1 MLTIDEIKN
10 ISFRKATLNG
20 GYRAE
25 DVDSFIDEVI
35 VSFEQLKKEKT
46 NLVHKIDV
54 LATRVEQYR
63 ADEETVRNALLAS
76 QKVADACIREAK
88 EKAAKIVRDAESFG
102 HDMGITLDLACGTG
116 TLTRLLKKRGVDV
129 FGIDYSMEMLSE
141 AMQSASE
148 EGLDILFLR
157 QKMQSIDLYGTI
169 NTCVCTLD
177 SINHLTKIEDVAKTF
192 DRVGLFMD
200 DDGLF
205 IFDVNTVYKHKN
217 VLADNTFV
225 YENDSVFCVWQNTP
239 EDDNKVKID
248 LDFFEEENGVYY
260 RSSESF
266 SERAYTDD
274 EIRKMLTDAGFEV
287 EAVYGDLTLES
298 PKADEQRVIYV
309 ARMKKSRN
317 KEFNESKG

>member
-1 MLTIDEIKN
+1 MPSYL
-10 ISFRKATLNG
+10 SFARFYDGLM
-20 GYRAE
+20 
-25 DVDSFIDEVI
+25 
-35 VSFEQLKKEKT
+35 Q
-46 NLVHKIDV
+46 
-54 LATRVEQYR
+54 
-63 ADEETVRNALLAS
+63 
-76 QKVADACIREAK
+76 DACY
-88 EKAAKIVRDAESFG
+88 EKRCDYILKLAESFG

-205 IFDVNTVYKHKN
+205 IFDAF
-217 VLADNTFV
+217 L
-225 YENDSVFCVWQNTP
+225 S
-239 EDDNKVKID
+239 
-248 LDFFEEENGVYY
+248 
-260 RSSESF
+260 
-266 SERAYTDD
+266 
-274 EIRKMLTDAGFEV
+274 MLPIPV
-287 EAVYGDLTLES
+287 
-298 PKADEQRVIYV
+298 
-309 ARMKKSRN
+309 
-317 KEFNESKG
+317 

>member
-1 MLTIDEIKN
+1 MPSYL
-10 ISFRKATLNG
+10 SFARFYDGLM
-20 GYRAE
+20 
-25 DVDSFIDEVI
+25 
-35 VSFEQLKKEKT
+35 Q
-46 NLVHKIDV
+46 
-54 LATRVEQYR
+54 
-63 ADEETVRNALLAS
+63 
-76 QKVADACIREAK
+76 DACY
-88 EKAAKIVRDAESFG
+88 EKRCGYILELAEKFR
-102 HDMGITLDLACGTG
+102 HDMGVTLDLACGTG

-217 VLADNTFV
+217 VLAD
-225 YENDSVFCVWQNTP
+225 
-239 EDDNKVKID
+239 
-248 LDFFEEENGVYY
+248 DFFEEENGVYY

-266 SERAYTDD
+266 AERAYTDD

-287 EAVYGDLTLES
+287 EAVYGDLTFES

-309 ARMKKSRN
+309 ARMKTSRN

>member
-1 MLTIDEIKN
+1 MWSSKGRRFDSSSADFLSICL
-10 ISFRKATLNG
+10 ISS
-20 GYRAE
+20 AE
-25 DVDSFIDEVI
+25 
-35 VSFEQLKKEKT
+35 
-46 NLVHKIDV
+46 
-54 LATRVEQYR
+54 Y
-63 ADEETVRNALLAS
+63 
-76 QKVADACIREAK
+76 
-88 EKAAKIVRDAESFG
+88 
-102 HDMGITLDLACGTG
+102 
-116 TLTRLLKKRGVDV
+116 
-129 FGIDYSMEMLSE
+129 
-141 AMQSASE
+141 
-148 EGLDILFLR
+148 
-157 QKMQSIDLYGTI
+157 
-169 NTCVCTLD
+169 
-177 SINHLTKIEDVAKTF
+177 
-192 DRVGLFMD
+192 
-200 DDGLF
+200 LF

-298 PKADEQRVIYV
+298 PKADEQRAIYV

>member
-1 MLTIDEIKN
+1 MPSYL
-10 ISFRKATLNG
+10 SFARFYDGLM
-20 GYRAE
+20 
-25 DVDSFIDEVI
+25 
-35 VSFEQLKKEKT
+35 Q
-46 NLVHKIDV
+46 
-54 LATRVEQYR
+54 
-63 ADEETVRNALLAS
+63 
-76 QKVADACIREAK
+76 DACY
-88 EKAAKIVRDAESFG
+88 EKRCDYILKLAESFG

-266 SERAYTDD
+266 SERAYTDA
-274 EIRKMLTDAGFEV
+274 EIRKMLTDVGFEV
-287 EAVYGDLTLES
+287 EAVYGDLTFES
-298 PKADEQRVIYV
+298 PKADEQRAIYV

>member
-1 MLTIDEIKN
+1 MPSYL
-10 ISFRKATLNG
+10 SFARFYDGLM
-20 GYRAE
+20 
-25 DVDSFIDEVI
+25 
-35 VSFEQLKKEKT
+35 Q
-46 NLVHKIDV
+46 
-54 LATRVEQYR
+54 
-63 ADEETVRNALLAS
+63 
-76 QKVADACIREAK
+76 DACY
-88 EKAAKIVRDAESFG
+88 EKRCDYILKLAESFG

-177 SINHLTKIEDVAKTF
+177 SINHLTKI
-192 DRVGLFMD
+192 
-200 DDGLF
+200 
-205 IFDVNTVYKHKN
+205 NTVYKHKN

-287 EAVYGDLTLES
+287 EA
-298 PKADEQRVIYV
+298 EQRAIYV

>member
-1 MLTIDEIKN
+1 MQSYL
-10 ISFRKATLNG
+10 SFARFYDGLM
-20 GYRAE
+20 
-25 DVDSFIDEVI
+25 
-35 VSFEQLKKEKT
+35 Q
-46 NLVHKIDV
+46 
-54 LATRVEQYR
+54 
-63 ADEETVRNALLAS
+63 
-76 QKVADACIREAK
+76 DACY
-88 EKAAKIVRDAESFG
+88 EKRCDYILKLAESFG

-192 DRVGLFMD
+192 
-200 DDGLF
+200 
-205 IFDVNTVYKHKN
+205 
-217 VLADNTFV
+217 V

-274 EIRKMLTDAGFEV
+274 EIKKMLTDAGFEV

-298 PKADEQRVIYV
+298 PKVDEQRAIYV